1 MLAAEA
7 ATLAAMSA
15 RAAHVCPICAR
26 EVAPRNGTPK
36 NPSFP
41 FCSPACKVVDLGRWF
56 DGTYRIPEPADLE
69 AGIAPKP
76 ASPDDDGGSEHE
88 AEYGDESLREEDS

>member
-1 MLAAEA
+1 MLAAET

-15 RAAHVCPICAR
+15 RAPHVCPICGSLA
-26 EVAPRNGTPK
+26 APRQGAPG

-56 DGTYRIPEPADLE
+56 DGTYRIPTP
-69 AGIAPKP
+69 
-76 ASPDDDGGSEHE
+76 SEHDAD
-88 AEYGDESLREEDS
+88 AEQFAPPPAHEEDE